1 MSTTSDGGESARRQF
16 GPAAAAYAASRYH
29 AEGPD
34 LAALVEAAELTGTER
49 ALDLGCGAGHT
60 ALALAPLV
68 REVVACDVTEAML
81 EQAEALARERGA
93 ANVSV
98 LAADAASLPLDEG
111 SFDVV
116 ACRVAAHHFHDVR
129 GAVGE
134 MARVL
139 APGGRLLI
147 IDSYTPAEPP
157 ETDAIFDR
165 IERLRDASHV
175 RDYLLDEWEAV
186 LAEVGLAARF
196 LEFWEMRMEFED
208 WTGRMHTPPASVAA
222 LKQTMDAAPPDVRA
236 RLGIVDGAYDLNIP
250 LVLLRA
256 GWG

>member
-1 MSTTSDGGESARRQF
+1 MSMVSDGGESARRQF

-34 LAALVEAAELTGTER
+34 LAALVDAAKPTAADR
-49 ALDLGCGAGHT
+49 ALDIGCGAGHT

-68 REVVACDVTEAML
+68 RYVVACDVTDAML
-81 EQAEALARERGA
+81 DQARALARERGA
-93 ANVSV
+93 ANVSF
-98 LAADAASLPLDEG
+98 LTADAASLPLDNDA
-111 SFDVV
+111 FDLV

-129 GAVGE
+129 AAVCE

-139 APGGRLLI
+139 APGGRLMI
-147 IDSYTPAEPP
+147 IDSYTPADPP

-175 RDYLLDEWEAV
+175 RDYLLDEWEAM

-222 LKQTMDAAPPDVRA
+222 LKRTMDAAPDDVRA
-236 RLGIVDGAYDLNIP
+236 RLGILPGAYDLNIP

-256 GWG
+256 G